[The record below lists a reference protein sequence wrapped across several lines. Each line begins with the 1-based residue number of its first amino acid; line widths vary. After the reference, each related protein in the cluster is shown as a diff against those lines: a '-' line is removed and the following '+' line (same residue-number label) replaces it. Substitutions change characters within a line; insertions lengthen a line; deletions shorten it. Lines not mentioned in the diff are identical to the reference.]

1 MTGPPFSFAIAQDLA
16 DAFGRHSVRYAF
28 LGKCGA
34 IILGFPGT
42 TQDADVFAAKD
53 PENGRRIVAA
63 LVELGFDLEP
73 GLQAEIV
80 RGKDFVQIG
89 TGPFDMDLVF
99 APDGIESFEDIESK
113 IVMEEGLPVV
123 PLEWIIASK
132 RAANREKDRRD
143 LPLLEEF
150 LEVWKTT
157 RSEPR

>member
-1 MTGPPFSFAIAQDLA
+1 M
-16 DAFGRHSVRYAF
+16 RYAF
-28 LGKCGA
+28 LGRCGA

-53 PENGRRIVAA
+53 PENCRRIVTA
-63 LVELGFDLEP
+63 LGELGFDLDPQLRED
-73 GLQAEIV
+73 IV

-89 TGPFDMDLVF
+89 KGPFDIDLVF
-99 APDGIESFEDIESK
+99 APDGIEFFEDIESE
-113 IVMEEGLPVV
+113 IVIEEGLPVV

-150 LEVWKTT
+150 LNVWRSK
-157 RSEPR
+157 RSENR